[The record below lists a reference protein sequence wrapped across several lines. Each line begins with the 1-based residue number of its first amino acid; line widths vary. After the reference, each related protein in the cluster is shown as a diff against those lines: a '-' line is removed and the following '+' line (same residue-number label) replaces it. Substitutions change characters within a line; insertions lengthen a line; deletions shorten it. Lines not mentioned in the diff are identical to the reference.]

1 MVRNQTTLTENN
13 QPIVALLDRLTVS
26 IGIVFIFLFPLF
38 YLTSTTEFVEYPK
51 IVLTMC
57 TATVLLALWSIRA
70 LVSKKFTLVRTPF
83 DMFFLLIGVAFVLT
97 TWQSVSVNTSLFGEF
112 NIWHWTLAE
121 FLALIVIF
129 YILATAVQTTR
140 AFYRLVAAFLISSVI
155 VAGISLVSYLN
166 LLDGIVQRGGLSSLR
181 MLQLWAVDGFS
192 PAGNAF
198 SAIYVLGVAFVLF
211 VFMFR
216 YFMKARNDAAAA
228 TNTAPSMVLS
238 LVGLLITG
246 LALVAWL
253 GQYLP
258 VIPARV
264 TMPVNLDLTESWRI
278 ASSAVRDNAL
288 FGTGPSTYSTAYRAY
303 RSTAINQTDS
313 WNLVFHNSG
322 SEYLTWMTTMG
333 LVGIAA
339 LVLLVVRIIATA
351 RKNIASMAEGQQ
363 STGTVDPLISAI
375 KLPIVLIVLG
385 TLVLFLFMSSTVAI
399 AGVFFIVLTLWM
411 LVNKLDESTDIVEE
425 VNLNLQLVSEKLLPA
440 RGKTFATDESDQPQ
454 YLPLFIGVA
463 LFIIAGVGGYYTLR
477 DVQSNLAFAQS
488 AQHLANNA
496 PVRDIYD
503 AQRAAIQY
511 NPRRDAYRRAY
522 ANTNISVA
530 QLVASERGESL
541 TDTERQDVV
550 TLIQQAIREVR
561 IITEVLY
568 PTNALNWQIRG
579 RVYQSLLGVARG
591 ADTWAL
597 HAFQQA
603 IILAPQD
610 PQLRVD
616 LGGLFLRLAIEA
628 PIEDGTQGD
637 PPGNEIPSAPDT
649 RATNLLRAEAAFQD
663 AIRLK
668 PDFANG
674 HFNLAVLYQ
683 EAGRYDLAIREL
695 EATLGL
701 VSPDSN
707 DYQQA
712 SDLLEEVRRLSEQGN
727 LPEPELPDPI
737 EVEEEEDVQETF
749 TPTETPT
756 AATTPVPTATPTP
769 LLQTEN
775 N

>member
-1 MVRNQTTLTENN
+1 MTRNQTAFTENTH
-13 QPIVALLDRLTVS
+13 PLVAFLDKLAVS
-26 IGIVFIFLFPLF
+26 VGIAFVFLFPLF
-38 YLTSTTEFVEYPK
+38 YLTSTTEFTEYPK
-51 IVLTMC
+51 LILIVS
-57 TATVLLALWSIRA
+57 TAVVLLAIWSIRA
-70 LVSKKFTLVRTPF
+70 LVSKKFMLVKTPF
-83 DMFFLLIGVAFVLT
+83 DMFFLLIGAAFALA

-112 NIWHWTLAE
+112 NVWHMTLAE
-121 FLALIVIF
+121 FLGLVIIF
-129 YILATAVQTTR
+129 YVIVTAVQTVQ
-140 AFYRLVAAFLISSVI
+140 ALHKLIAGFLASSVI
-155 VAGISLVSYLN
+155 VAGISLISYLN
-166 LLDGIVQRGGLSSLR
+166 ILDTVVQRGGLSSLR
-181 MLQLWAVDGFS
+181 AVQLWAVDGFS

-198 SAIYVLGVAFVLF
+198 SAMYVFGVAFVLF
-211 VFMFR
+211 LFMFR
-216 YFMKARNDAAAA
+216 HLMKARNDATVAK
-228 TNTAPSMVLS
+228 NTAPSMVLS

-246 LALVAWL
+246 FALAAWL

-258 VIPARV
+258 VVPARV
-264 TMPVNLDLTESWRI
+264 AIPANLNLEESWRI

-288 FGTGPSTYSTAYRAY
+288 LGTGPSTYSTAYRAY
-303 RSTAINQTDS
+303 RSAAINQTDS
-313 WNLVFHNSG
+313 WNAVFHNSG

-339 LVLLVVRIIATA
+339 LVLFVVRVIATA
-351 RKNIASMAEGQQ
+351 RKNIASMTDGQQ
-363 STGTVDPLISAI
+363 LSDANEPLLSAV
-375 KLPIVLIVLG
+375 KSPIIVVILG
-385 TLVLFLFMSSTVAI
+385 TLGLFLFTSSTVTI
-399 AGVFFIVLTLWM
+399 FGVFFIMLALWM
-411 LVNKLDESTDIVEE
+411 LVNKLDGNTTIVEE
-425 VNLNLQLVSEKLLPA
+425 VNLNLQLVSERLLPA
-440 RGKTFATDESDQPQ
+440 RGKTFVADESDQPQ

-488 AQHLANNA
+488 IQHLANND
-496 PVRDIYD
+496 PVREIYD
-503 AQRAAIQY
+503 AQREAIQY

-530 QLVASERGESL
+530 QLVAAERGEAL

-610 PQLRVD
+610 AQLRVD
-616 LGGLFLRLAIEA
+616 LGGLFLQLAIVV
-628 PIEDGTQGD
+628 PLEDGTQGD
-637 PPGNEIPSAPDT
+637 PPSSDIPSAPDT
-649 RATNLLRAEAAFQD
+649 RMTNLLRAEAAFQD

-695 EATLGL
+695 ETTLSL
-701 VSPDSN
+701 VSADSN

-712 SDLLEEVRRLSEQGN
+712 SDLLNEVRRLSEQGN

-737 EVEEEEDVQETF
+737 EIEEEEEVNEVLPSP
-749 TPTETPT
+749 TPTV
-756 AATTPVPTATPTP
+756 AVTPTP
-769 LLQTEN
+769 IIEEE
-775 N
+775 